1 MPRPVKSA
9 ERTSAPVLKRTLNV
23 YQDCAFRVKRG
34 VSSEYGVINPGWSL
48 TQFRSKRNAFCTAE
62 ELNYF

>member
-48 TQFRSKRNAFCTAE
+48 TQF
-62 ELNYF
+62 